1 MSNRNSVDTAVALD
15 HRAEGLKKD
24 QAVYVKSNG
33 DGNGDY
39 QGNSEG
45 NGTGNGNGNG
55 NTYGPGPNG
64 LSPAQMEKRKAKGDL
79 PDGRHELQ
87 DFEAWDSLGFCF
99 PAWKKWSILSVI
111 FIVQCS
117 MNCEWSGLAPCLFVK
132 SLVGVA
138 GRVSRLATGGLDERA
153 RPAVLLCC
161 CRWTGSIRHRC
172 AQYQSSCA
180 AVNASIYANGV
191 TFLTEKFSISEQ
203 DSQSGPDGL
212 PGVLCVWV

>member
-117 MNCEWSGLAPCLFVK
+117 MNF
-132 SLVGVA
+132 
-138 GRVSRLATGGLDERA
+138 
-153 RPAVLLCC
+153 
-161 CRWTGSIRHRC
+161 
-172 AQYQSSCA
+172 
-180 AVNASIYANGV
+180 NASIYANGV

-203 DSQSGPDGL
+203 AARVGQMAFLASLFLVNNDVEQDDIS
-212 PGVLCVWV
+212 